1 MCLFEKRFSHQHGAQ
16 EDCAG
21 VMVEFVNLP
30 RQSAGWRLR
39 FAKFVLSSAALT
51 AFIPKLS
58 NGVWWK
64 KAGKGT
70 ICCRITDCAELEG
83 AYTLRRLFSGFGWW
97 FLFPLPHQMDSWIFY
112 PLFLQLSHHAS
123 LELSFS
129 LFNFYNFPS
138 PFPDGVSSSLCFTQ
152 ARNCFGKTL
161 LALSHEELNIA
172 LEGNSRFFT
181 FKILWHSVCF
191 SQSSWV
197 KKLVPRMGGS
207 IGIAFDSLLG
217 SA

>member
-64 KAGKGT
+64 KAGKET

-83 AYTLRRLFSGFGWW
+83 AYTLRRLFFRVWLVILIPSSPSNGQLDILSSVPSTIPSCQPRAF
-97 FLFPLPHQMDSWIFY
+97 FLFI
-112 PLFLQLSHHAS
+112 
-123 LELSFS
+123 
-129 LFNFYNFPS
+129 
-138 PFPDGVSSSLCFTQ
+138 
-152 ARNCFGKTL
+152 
-161 LALSHEELNIA
+161 
-172 LEGNSRFFT
+172 
-181 FKILWHSVCF
+181 
-191 SQSSWV
+191 
-197 KKLVPRMGGS
+197 
-207 IGIAFDSLLG
+207 
-217 SA
+217 